1 MTTARVQ
8 TVLLSAPVVGKLVA
22 AELVSAVV

>member
-8 TVLLSAPVVGKLVA
+8 TISIAAPVVGKLVA
-22 AELVSAVV
+22 AELVSVVV